1 MLAARAGE
9 PVSREDLEGRA
20 AVLLARPAETRAV
33 IDRALREVV
42 LADPSEAPAGF
53 DRLRRDYPPR
63 REVCG
68 SRVSMQSPSAASRG
82 ILRGLGCLLQEHE
95 S

>member
-1 MLAARAGE
+1 
-9 PVSREDLEGRA
+9 V
-20 AVLLARPAETRAV
+20 
-33 IDRALREVV
+33 ALG
-42 LADPSEAPAGF
+42 DPTAAPAGF

-68 SRVSMQSPSAASRG
+68 SRVLMQNPSAAARD
-82 ILRGLGCLLQEHE
+82 ILGGLGCLLQEHE